1 MPSAQQ
7 DLISDAQALL
17 NDIDHVF
24 PSGGGNTVGTRNVV
38 ESDGVEGGD
47 EIDSDDPDPVESD
60 GIEGDDE
67 IDSDDPLAGLDE
79 DLEEEEVEE
88 EEEEGSGED
97 VDQF

>member
-24 PSGGGNTVGTRNVV
+24 PSAGGNTVGTRDAV
-38 ESDGVEGGD
+38 ESAGVEGAD
-47 EIDSDDPDPVESD
+47 EIDSDDV
-60 GIEGDDE
+60 
-67 IDSDDPLAGLDE
+67 LAELDE
-79 DLEEEEVEE
+79 ALEEEEES
-88 EEEEGSGED
+88 SGED